1 MNTLNS
7 AMNNF
12 IAARTITY
20 NNLTTSQKPKYAHF
34 SGIYHDE
41 AVALQLSTPI
51 EPRGENSWKIVNEKI
66 DAIDRGDYQ
75 QQQYDDTCYDNFEI
89 GNCYTSDDI
98 IRIIGAVRR
107 DMQLPAYLSSL
118 RKNCERDFFRL
129 FIVKTIY
136 NEPQNETEDQFD
148 KRRRDIVGYSPV
160 FKLKPEE

>member
-1 MNTLNS
+1 MTTINSVMDNT
-7 AMNNF
+7 

-20 NNLTTSQKPKYAHF
+20 KDLTTSQKQKYAHF

-41 AVALQLSTPI
+41 AVALELSRLI
-51 EPRGENSWKIVNEKI
+51 EPRGENCWKIVTEKI
-66 DAIDRGDYQ
+66 DAIDHGDYQ
-75 QQQYDDTCYDNFEI
+75 QQQYDDTCYDNFDI

-136 NEPQNETEDQFD
+136 NEPEDENTDQFD
-148 KRRRDIVGYSPV
+148 RRRRDIIGYSPV